1 MPVYTGADVK
11 SDLTRQCD
19 VCIVGSGAGGAHVAQ
34 RLARAGKS
42 VIVLEDGGFWT
53 SDQFKMNEF
62 ESGAMLYQE
71 AAARSTADQSIRV
84 YQGRAVGGT
93 TVVNW
98 TTCFRTPERVFEHW
112 HEHHGVEG
120 ITHAQLV
127 PHWEQIEQRLNV
139 SQVTLEQVNKNNL
152 VTWNGAEKLGW
163 KKDLLFRNVKNC
175 AHTGFCGMG
184 CPIDAKQSMLVTML
198 PEAVR
203 AGADVYA
210 NAWVHSVVRQKRRCT
225 KVIAKLRDPKT
236 DRLNGITLT
245 IEPKVTVLAGGAI
258 NTPAIL
264 LRSNIDANGRTGMRT
279 FLHPVVVA
287 TGFHPE
293 RIDPFTGAPQY
304 VHVNQFVDRGADK
317 IGMLLEGAPVF
328 PLALATHALSW
339 GEDKQKMMEL
349 LPHVSVTISLLH
361 DGFDLKN
368 YDDGGMI
375 TLRNDGAPRLDYKW
389 SERFVEGLRH
399 GLRVA
404 LQVQLAGGAT
414 QVMSG
419 HPRYARSEAE
429 IEELVSKAP
438 FGPNQVPV
446 FSAHVMG
453 GCPMGTNERKSI
465 VDSRTLRHHGFDDM
479 FVIDGS
485 VYPTSLTVN
494 PQLSIYGLASWASQ
508 FVQQA
513 VG

>member
-1 MPVYTGADVK
+1 MPVYTGADVT
-11 SDLTRQCD
+11 SDLTRECD
-19 VCIVGSGAGGAHVAQ
+19 VCVVGSGAGGAHVAQ
-34 RLARAGKS
+34 RLALAGKS
-42 VIVLEDGGFWT
+42 VILLEDGGFWT
-53 SDQFKMNEF
+53 SDQFKTTEL

-71 AAARSTADQSIRV
+71 AAARGTADQSIRV
-84 YQGRAVGGT
+84 YQGRAVGGS

-98 TTCFRTPERVFEHW
+98 TTCFRTPERVFEYW

-127 PHWEQIEQRLNV
+127 PHWEQIERRLNV
-139 SQVTLEQVNKNNL
+139 TKMTLEQVNKNNL
-152 VTWNGAEKLGW
+152 VLWNGAEKLGW
-163 KKDLLFRNVKNC
+163 KKDLLHRNVKNC
-175 AHTGFCGMG
+175 AHTGLCGMG

-203 AGADVYA
+203 AGADIYA
-210 NAWVHSVVRQKRRCT
+210 NAWVYTVTRDKRRCT
-225 KVIAKLRDPKT
+225 SVVAKLRDPKSDQLT
-236 DRLNGITLT
+236 GVTLT
-245 IEPKVTVLAGGAI
+245 IKPKVTVLAAGAI

-279 FLHPVVVA
+279 FLHPTVVA

-293 RIDPFTGAPQY
+293 RIDPFTGSPQY
-304 VHVNQFVDRGADK
+304 VHVSEFVERGDK
-317 IGMLLEGAPVF
+317 MGMLLEAAPIF
-328 PLALATHALSW
+328 PLAMATHAMAW
-339 GEDKQKMMEL
+339 GEEKQKLMEL
-349 LPHVSVTISLLH
+349 LPHVSVTIALLH

-368 YDDGGMI
+368 YDDGGMV
-375 TLRNDGAPRLDYKW
+375 TVRADGKPRLDYTW
-389 SERFVEGLRH
+389 SERFVEGLRD
-399 GLRVA
+399 GLRA
-404 LQVQLAGGAT
+404 GLQVQRAGGAK

-429 IEELVSKAP
+429 IEQIASQAP
-438 FGPNQVPV
+438 MGPNQLPV

-465 VDSRTLRHHGFDDM
+465 VDSRTLRHHGFDNM
-479 FVIDGS
+479 FVVDGS

>member
-1 MPVYTGADVK
+1 
-11 SDLTRQCD
+11 
-19 VCIVGSGAGGAHVAQ
+19 GAHVAQ
-34 RLARAGKS
+34 RLALAGKS

-53 SDQFKMNEF
+53 SDQFKTDELA
-62 ESGAMLYQE
+62 STQMLYQE
-71 AAARSTADQSIRV
+71 LGLRGTTDQSIRV
-84 YQGRAVGGT
+84 MQGRAVGGT

-98 TTCFRTPERVFEHW
+98 TTCFRTPERVFDHW

-120 ITHAQLV
+120 ITHDQLV
-127 PHWEQIEQRLNV
+127 PHWERIEERLNV
-139 SQVTLEQVNKNNL
+139 TQMTLEQVNKNNM
-152 VTWNGAEKLGW
+152 VTWRGAEKLGW
-163 KKDLLFRNVKNC
+163 SKNLLRRNVKKC
-175 AHTGFCGMG
+175 AHTGLCGMG

-203 AGADVYA
+203 AGADIYA
-210 NAWVHSVVRQKRRCT
+210 NAWVHSVVRDKRRCT
-225 KVIAKLRDPKT
+225 KVIAKLRDPQT
-236 DRLNGITLT
+236 DRFNGVTLT
-245 IEPKVTVLAGGAI
+245 IVPKVTVLAGGAI

-279 FLHPVVVA
+279 FLHPA
-287 TGFHPE
+287 IIGTGFHPE
-293 RIDPFTGAPQY
+293 RIEPFTGAPQY
-304 VHVNQFVDRGADK
+304 VHVDQFVDRGDK
-317 IGMLLEGAPVF
+317 MGMLLEGGPVF
-328 PLALATHALSW
+328 PAALGSYGLIW

-349 LPHVSVTISLLH
+349 LAHVSITIAILH
-361 DGFDLKN
+361 DGFDTKN
-368 YDDGGMI
+368 YDEGGMV
-375 TLRNDGAPRLDYKW
+375 TVRSDGAPRLDYHW
-389 SERFVEGLRH
+389 SERLVEGMRH
-399 GLRVA
+399 GQRVA
-404 LQVQLAGGAT
+404 MQAQLAGGAK

-429 IEELVSKAP
+429 IEEIATQAP

-446 FSAHVMG
+446 LCAHVMG

-465 VDSRTLRHHGFDDM
+465 VDSRTMRHHGFDNM

-508 FVQQA
+508 FVEQA